1 MLSLRIKKASNLSPD
16 LTMRYLLEY
25 LVGSGV
31 KSTTTARYP
40 ILGLARK
47 KIKNMNKASSGWAR
61 PLWAEDCKLDR
72 PGDLGYNRI

>member
-1 MLSLRIKKASNLSPD
+1 MRGLYQVCLQAGFGAFLVNTKAPNLSPD

-40 ILGLARK
+40 ILGLAISPQALKRVGPPIKVWTK
-47 KIKNMNKASSGWAR
+47 KFS
-61 PLWAEDCKLDR
+61 
-72 PGDLGYNRI
+72 